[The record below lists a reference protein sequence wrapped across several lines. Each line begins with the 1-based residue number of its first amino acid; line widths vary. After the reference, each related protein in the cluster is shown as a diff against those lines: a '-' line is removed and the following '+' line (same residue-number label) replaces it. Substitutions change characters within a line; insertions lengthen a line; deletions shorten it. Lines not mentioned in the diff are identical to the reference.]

1 MHITTETIARR
12 KVIFDSILED
22 IPGGVG
28 LDKSRLTTGLEQVA
42 AGTLVNVTN
51 RVAEVVKTAICVAN
65 SADATHIRVAKNH
78 LFKVGESLTDGFAVA
93 AISSIDTTTSTAY
106 DILTLGASLVSY
118 AANAVLIEVNTGA
131 AMGVYASATVTI
143 ATGKTIT
150 VNDQSGRAAGVIVS
164 ISAAG
169 DDNLAVGFSGN
180 TLSIALAGTTGT
192 KNTPAVEIQAAI
204 RALGN
209 TLGIDFGAWTCT
221 GDELAGSAITPA
233 SGTMALNQP
242 YKYLPTGIV
251 RETVNV
257 EYDNPDVAV
266 VLKGAVRQSALP
278 YAVNAAIKAL
288 LPNFTFNA

>member
-1 MHITTETIARR
+1 MHITPKPLHAARDLR
-12 KVIFDSILED
+12 QHSRGH
-22 IPGGVG
+22 PRRVG
-28 LDKSRLTTGLEQVA
+28 LDKSRLTTGLEEVA
-42 AGTLVNVTN
+42 AGTLA
-51 RVAEVVKTAICVAN
+51 RDQPGRGRRHHHLRVAN
-65 SADATHIRVAKNH
+65 SADATHIRVKNH
-78 LFKVGESLTDGFAVA
+78 LFKAGESITDGFAVA

-106 DILTLGASLVSY
+106 DILTLDASLASY

-143 ATGKTIT
+143 ATGKTINIKDFSCAT
-150 VNDQSGRAAGVIVS
+150 VGCVVS
-164 ISAAG
+164 ISSAS
-169 DDNLAVGFSGN
+169 DDNLAVTFSGN
-180 TLSIALAGTTGT
+180 TLSIALANTTAT
-192 KNTPAVEIQAAI
+192 KNTPSVEIQTAI
-204 RALGN
+204 RSIVENMGLNSGE
-209 TLGIDFGAWTCT
+209 IYCT

-233 SGTMALNQP
+233 SGTIAMKQP

>member
-28 LDKSRLTTGLEQVA
+28 LDKSRLTTGLEEVA

-93 AISSIDTTTSTAY
+93 AITDVDTTTSTAY

-118 AANAVLIEVNTGA
+118 AANAVLVEVNTSAVIG
-131 AMGVYASATVTI
+131 GYASVTVTI

-150 VNDQSGRAAGVIVS
+150 VKDPSGRSAGISVA
-164 ISAAG
+164 ISANGSDA
-169 DDNLAVGFSGN
+169 LAVTFSGK
-180 TLSIALAGTTGT
+180 TLGIALASTTAGS
-192 KNTPAVEIQAAI
+192 NTPGVEVQAAV
-204 RALGN
+204 RALASS
-209 TLGIDFGAWTCT
+209 LGIDFSAFEVS

-242 YKYLPTGIV
+242 YKYLPTGFV

-278 YAVNAAIKAL
+278 YAVNTAVKAL

>member
-1 MHITTETIARR
+1 MHITTETIATR

-28 LDKSRLTTGLEQVA
+28 LDKSRLTTGLEQVE

-78 LFKVGESLTDGFAVA
+78 LFKAGESITDGFAVA

-150 VNDQSGRAAGVIVS
+150 IKDYSYATVGCDVS
-164 ISAAG
+164 ISSAS
-169 DDNLAVGFSGN
+169 DDNLAVTFSGN
-180 TLSIALAGTTGT
+180 TLSIALANTTAT
-192 KNTPAVEIQAAI
+192 KNTPSVEIQTAI
-204 RALGN
+204 RSLMENMGLN
-209 TLGIDFGAWTCT
+209 SSGIFCT